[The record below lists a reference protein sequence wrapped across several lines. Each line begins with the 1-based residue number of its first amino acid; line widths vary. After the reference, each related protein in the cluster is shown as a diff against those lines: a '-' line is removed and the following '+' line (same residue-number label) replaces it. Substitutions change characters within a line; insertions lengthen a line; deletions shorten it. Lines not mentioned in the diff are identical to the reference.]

1 METELSDL
9 IGRCH
14 PACSC
19 AGGAGVVTP
28 RGKGSGRDRELL
40 PVAFNFS
47 ADWIWSLIPHLLSV
61 ARISPSPFASPL
73 LGSGPRGFHASSLT
87 PP

>member
-9 IGRCH
+9 IGRH
-14 PACSC
+14 PPACSC
-19 AGGAGVVTP
+19 AGGAVVVTP

-47 ADWIWSLIPHLLSV
+47 ADWIWSLILHLLSV

-73 LGSGPRGFHASSLT
+73 LGSGPLGFHAIFLT
-87 PP
+87 PQ